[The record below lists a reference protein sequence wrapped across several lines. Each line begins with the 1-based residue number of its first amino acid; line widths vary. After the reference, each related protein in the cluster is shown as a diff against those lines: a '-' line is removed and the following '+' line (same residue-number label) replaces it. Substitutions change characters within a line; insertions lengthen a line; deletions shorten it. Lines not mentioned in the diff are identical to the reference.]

1 MFFLKKDSKIF
12 IKVFCAKAAIFVCAT
27 IICICLF
34 ITRDRTET
42 VIGNFAE
49 QPEFDYKQFLPENAI
64 KEMFDAKGG
73 FAYCKDALIYYEN
86 GEYKETP
93 QALCFEEKDVLY
105 INSQEYGKCTPEEL
119 ATKLNAKYV
128 VYDASLAVF
137 SYKEAFADTFSDV
150 YTLESL
156 ALRLKGADEADI
168 LNAFVKLPNFV
179 SNGTTNSVFYTE
191 PNLDL
196 GVQTQIYS
204 LSLGNFDTG
213 YEKVSKAPMLVAGQ
227 GKHANNNTLVR
238 VFNESQACIS
248 QFLAYD
254 ADVKGGVQVKAGITQ
269 SGKALIVTSAYDG
282 TLNSAKTIKVF
293 DKYGTLC
300 YSFKP
305 DGLEAPYTIEV
316 GKFLS
321 DNKEDC
327 ISVSSM
333 NYNGVI
339 HLYDLKDGS
348 FIKTVSGVSDKK
360 LEGQEI
366 KLSTIQETSEKEQII
381 ATFIKS
387 RKVFKLDCNT
397 SQWTQEGISLSENVT
412 GVYASAFDGEL
423 AASLNEDI
431 FSNLKIYGTGNS
443 AGEERNLNVG
453 DKENHFYSSVAEKDT
468 DGYVEYASFQH
479 IRTDLDNL
487 AVNGVAKA
495 PGGLEGVEEYL
506 DTRTYS
512 DWQYVLS
519 RHNKS
524 LFHLQYN
531 VWEPCFTHRWNYNDT
546 TTKLVKVEANG
557 FPKFA
562 SVGKDNFDGVYT
574 ELDSNFLIGTYADG
588 LIDLDKM
595 RIYPLRTALQQL
607 AVEFRGEKGEPE
619 KLVGITPVHEHE
631 INVAGSVGDYNPNM
645 IEGFRNYLL
654 SLYGSVENINKRFGT
669 DFKTKSDIDAPRYD
683 PEDYLTK
690 LESRGDWDVY
700 GASDYFTQWS
710 LYTRNIINKRI
721 MEAYREALLAGF
733 PPEAINA
740 HQIPEGDA
748 VNGFLGEANTR
759 LSPTDVVSICGTA
772 YGSTRYGMFIN
783 DVNNFISLAYGA
795 GHNNI
800 SVGEYCSL
808 VNDVL
813 QTYEQLKYLFDN
825 GVKYVN
831 LLVPYPSDTARYK
844 LIRKAEEKAVEKLQK
859 ENQPRTSSTGGTGAV
874 VAVNRGEDSFN
885 IVQIG
890 DSDLNGL
897 LKSVKQDGTW
907 EGSVYLVPFRSA
919 VEVKNVDY
927 TKKSGVYTF
936 GKIEGMQYG
945 DQVELTFHGKYT
957 GKGNATVKIEIYHA
971 GCLLSDA
978 TVVYN
983 VTHTETP
990 YRYVLS
996 NQLALEDVEIRLT
1009 VECENKDDFEIEHV
1023 ECTTQTEGAAH
1034 KYFGDTTCASS
1045 KGGVSFDII
1054 E

>member
-1 MFFLKKDSKIF
+1 MKKEGKTF
-12 IKVFCAKAAIFVCAT
+12 IKVLCAKVAIFVCA
-27 IICICLF
+27 IIVCLALF
-34 ITRDRTET
+34 IERDRTET
-42 VIGNFAE
+42 VTGNFAG
-49 QPEFDYKQFLPENAI
+49 QPEIDYTRFLSENAI
-64 KEMFDAKGG
+64 EEMFDEKGG
-73 FAYCKDALIYYEN
+73 FAYCKDASFYYEN
-86 GEYKETP
+86 GEYKKTQES
-93 QALCFEEKDVLY
+93 LCFEEDDVLY

-119 ATKLNAKYV
+119 AAKLNSKYV
-128 VYDASLAVF
+128 VYDNSLAVF
-137 SYKEAFADTFSDV
+137 SHKEAFADAFSDI
-150 YTLESL
+150 YTLEAL
-156 ALRLKGADEADI
+156 ELRLKGAKEADI

-204 LSLGNFDTG
+204 LSLENFDTG
-213 YEKVSKAPMLVAGQ
+213 YEEVSKAPMLVAGQ
-227 GKHANNNTLVR
+227 GKHSNNNTLVR

-254 ADVKGGVQVKAGITQ
+254 ADVKGGVQVKAGVTQ
-269 SGKALIVTSAYDG
+269 SGKALIVTAAHDG
-282 TLNSAKTIKVF
+282 TLNSAKAIRVF

-305 DGLEAPYTIEV
+305 DSIEAPYTIEV

-321 DNKEDC
+321 DNQEDC
-327 ISVSSM
+327 IFVSSM
-333 NYNGVI
+333 NYNGLI

-348 FIKTVSGVSDKK
+348 FIKTVSGIGDKK
-360 LEGQEI
+360 FEGQEI
-366 KLSTIQETSEKEQII
+366 KLSVIQEKSSEKEQLIVS
-381 ATFIKS
+381 FMQS
-387 RKVFKLDCNT
+387 RKVFQLDCNA
-397 SQWTQEGISLSENVT
+397 SQWTDKGLSLSENVT

-423 AASLNEDI
+423 AASLNEET
-431 FSNLKIYGTGNS
+431 FSNLKIYGTGS
-443 AGEERNLNVG
+443 TAGTPKDLNVG
-453 DKENHFYSSVAEKDT
+453 DKENHFYSSCAPKGKDS
-468 DGYVEYASFQH
+468 YVEYAPFRH
-479 IRTDLDNL
+479 FRTDLDNP

-495 PGGLEGVEEYL
+495 LGGINGVEKYL
-506 DTRTYS
+506 EERTYS
-512 DWQYVLS
+512 DWEYVLS
-519 RHNKS
+519 RYNKS
-524 LFHLQYN
+524 LYHSQHN
-531 VWEPCFTHRWNYNDT
+531 MWEPCFTHRWNYNDT
-546 TTKLVKVEANG
+546 TNLLVKVKENG
-557 FPKFA
+557 FPKYA

-588 LIDLDKM
+588 LIALDKM
-595 RIYPLRTALQQL
+595 RLYPLRTVLQQL
-607 AVEFRGEKGEPE
+607 AVEFRGENGEPE

-669 DFKTKSDIDAPRYD
+669 DFKSKADIDAPRYD
-683 PEDYLTK
+683 PEDLFSEM
-690 LESRGDWDVY
+690 ESRGDWDVY
-700 GASDYFTQWS
+700 GQSDYFTQWS
-710 LYTRNIINKRI
+710 LYTRTIINKRI
-721 MEAYREALLAGF
+721 MEAFREALLAGF

-759 LSPTDVVSICGTA
+759 LSPTDTVSICGTA
-772 YGSTRYGMFIN
+772 YGGTRYGMFLS
-783 DVNNFISLAYGA
+783 DVNNFIALAYGA

-800 SVGEYCSL
+800 SLGEYCSL

-813 QTYEQLKYLFDN
+813 DTYEQLKYLFDN

-844 LIRKAEEKAVEKLQK
+844 LIRTAEEKAVEKLQE

-874 VAVNRGEDSFN
+874 VAVNRDEDSYN

-890 DSDLNGL
+890 DADLNGL

-919 VEVKNVDY
+919 VEVENVDF

-936 GKIEGMQYG
+936 SKIEGMQYG
-945 DQVELTFHGKYT
+945 DQVELTFHAKYT
-957 GKGNATVKIEIYHA
+957 GKGNATAKIEVYHA
-971 GCLLSDA
+971 GCLISDA
-978 TVVYN
+978 TTVYD
-983 VTHTETP
+983 VTNRETP
-990 YRYVLS
+990 YRYVFS
-996 NQLALEDVEIRLT
+996 NQLALEDVEIRLSIQ
-1009 VECENKDDFEIEHV
+1009 CEDKGDFEIEHL
-1023 ECTTQTEGAAH
+1023 ECTVQKECAAH
-1034 KYFGDTTCASS
+1034 KYFGDTTCAAS